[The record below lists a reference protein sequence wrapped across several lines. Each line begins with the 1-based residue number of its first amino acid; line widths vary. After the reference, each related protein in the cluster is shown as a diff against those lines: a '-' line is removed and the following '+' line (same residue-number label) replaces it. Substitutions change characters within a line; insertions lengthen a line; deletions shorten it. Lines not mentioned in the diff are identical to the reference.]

1 MIYLSNFTLVEIDLN
16 KMKYLLKN
24 NRDGQKAVYKTSV
37 DVTQNQRYINFT
49 FDAEN
54 TQYYCP
60 FDNYND
66 IHSCGDAVEV
76 IIGIDDERKTYY
88 ELEVNPNNVKMLARM
103 TVTELDDEGAAKL
116 NIEFVD
122 EKDCFFTSS
131 TAKTPDGYIACIV
144 IDKAGLNMPLDK
156 IYFNAYRLETDGGE
170 MEKHLFALN
179 PTMCGKFH
187 VPTRYVML
195 SDYLTGK

>member
-1 MIYLSNFTLVEIDLN
+1 MISGFYQ
-16 KMKYLLKN
+16 MKYLLKN
-24 NRDGQKAVYKTSV
+24 NRDGAASVYRTTVEVSQ
-37 DVTQNQRYINFT
+37 DERNIYFNFV
-49 FDAEN
+49 AEHSN
-54 TQYYCP
+54 YYCP
-60 FDNYND
+60 YLNYND
-66 IHSCGDAVEV
+66 IHSCGDAVE
-76 IIGIDDERKTYY
+76 ILIGIDPARKTYY
-88 ELEVNPNNVKMLARM
+88 ELEVNPDNSKMLAKM
-103 TVTELDDEGAAKL
+103 TVTELDGDGAAKL

-131 TAKTPDGYIACIV
+131 TVKTSGGYIVCIV
-144 IDKAGLNMPLDK
+144 IDKVRLNMPVEQ

-195 SDYLTGK
+195 RDYLSPGK

>member
-1 MIYLSNFTLVEIDLN
+1 MISGFYQ
-16 KMKYLLKN
+16 MKYLLKN
-24 NRDGQKAVYKTSV
+24 NRDGAASVYRTTVEVS
-37 DVTQNQRYINFT
+37 QNERNIYFNFV
-49 FDAEN
+49 AEHSN
-54 TQYYCP
+54 YYCP
-60 FDNYND
+60 YHNYND
-66 IHSCGDAVEV
+66 IHSCGDAVE
-76 IIGIDDERKTYY
+76 ILIGIDPARKTYY
-88 ELEVNPNNVKMLARM
+88 ELEVNPDNSKMLAKM
-103 TVTELDDEGAAKL
+103 TVTELDGDGAAKL

-122 EKDCFFTSS
+122 EKDCFFISS
-131 TAKTPDGYIACIV
+131 TAKTSGGYIACIV
-144 IDKAGLNMPLDK
+144 IDKVRLNMPVEQ

>member
-1 MIYLSNFTLVEIDLN
+1 MISGFYQ
-16 KMKYLLKN
+16 MKYLLKN
-24 NRDGQKAVYKTSV
+24 NRDGAASVYRTTVEVSQ
-37 DVTQNQRYINFT
+37 DERNIYFNFV
-49 FDAEN
+49 AEHSN
-54 TQYYCP
+54 YYCP
-60 FDNYND
+60 YHNYND
-66 IHSCGDAVEV
+66 IHSCGDAVE
-76 IIGIDDERKTYY
+76 ILIGIDPARKTYY
-88 ELEVNPNNVKMLARM
+88 ELEVNPDNSKMLAKM
-103 TVTELDDEGAAKL
+103 TVTELDGDGAAKL

-131 TAKTPDGYIACIV
+131 TAKTSGGYIACIV
-144 IDKAGLNMPLDK
+144 IDKAGLNMPVEQ
-156 IYFNAYRLETDGGE
+156 IYFNSYRLETDGGE

>member
-1 MIYLSNFTLVEIDLN
+1 MISGFYQ
-16 KMKYLLKN
+16 MKYLLKN
-24 NRDGQKAVYKTSV
+24 NRDGAASVYRTTVEASH
-37 DVTQNQRYINFT
+37 DERNIYFNFV
-49 FDAEN
+49 AEHSN
-54 TQYYCP
+54 YYCP
-60 FDNYND
+60 YHNYND
-66 IHSCGDAVEV
+66 IHSCGDAVE
-76 IIGIDDERKTYY
+76 ILIGIDPARKTYY
-88 ELEVNPNNVKMLARM
+88 ELEVNPDNSKMLAKM
-103 TVTELDDEGAAKL
+103 TVTELDGYGAAKL

-131 TAKTPDGYIACIV
+131 TAKTSCGYIACIA
-144 IDKAGLNMPLDK
+144 IDKVRLNMPVEQ

-195 SDYLTGK
+195 SDYLAGK

>member
-1 MIYLSNFTLVEIDLN
+1 
-16 KMKYLLKN
+16 MKYLLKN
-24 NRDGQKAVYKTSV
+24 NRDGAASVYRTTVEVSH
-37 DVTQNQRYINFT
+37 DERNIYFNFV
-49 FDAEN
+49 AEHSN
-54 TQYYCP
+54 YYCP
-60 FDNYND
+60 YHNYND
-66 IHSCGDAVEV
+66 IHSCGDAVE
-76 IIGIDDERKTYY
+76 ILIGIDPARKTYY
-88 ELEVNPNNVKMLARM
+88 ELEVNPDNFKMLAKM
-103 TVTELDDEGAAKL
+103 TVAELDGDGAAKL

-131 TAKTPDGYIACIV
+131 TAKTSGGYIACIV
-144 IDKAGLNMPLDK
+144 IDKVRLNMPVEQ

-195 SDYLTGK
+195 RDYLSPGK

>member
-1 MIYLSNFTLVEIDLN
+1 MIYLSNFILVEIDLN

-24 NRDGQKAVYKTSV
+24 NRDGSPAVYKTTLCVSQ
-37 DVTQNQRYINFT
+37 DERYIY
-49 FDAEN
+49 FDFVAEHSD
-54 TQYYCP
+54 YYCP
-60 FDNYND
+60 YGKYND

-76 IIGIDDERKTYY
+76 LIGTDPTRKTYY
-88 ELEVNPNNVKMLARM
+88 ELEVNPNNVKMLAKM
-103 TVTELDDEGAAKL
+103 TVTELDDDGAAKL

-195 SDYLTGK
+195 SDYLAGK

>member
-24 NRDGQKAVYKTSV
+24 NRDGSPAVYKTTLCVSQ
-37 DVTQNQRYINFT
+37 DERYIY
-49 FDAEN
+49 FDFVAEHSD
-54 TQYYCP
+54 YYCP
-60 FDNYND
+60 YGNYND

-76 IIGIDDERKTYY
+76 LIGTDPTRQTYF
-88 ELEVNPNNVKMLARM
+88 ELEVNPDNAEMLAKM
-103 TVTELDDEGAAKL
+103 TVTELDDDGAAKL

-131 TAKTPDGYIACIV
+131 TVKTPDGYIARIV
-144 IDKAGLNMPLDK
+144 VDKVRLNMPVEQ

-195 SDYLTGK
+195 SDYLAGK

>member
-24 NRDGQKAVYKTSV
+24 NCDGSPAVYKTTLCVSQ
-37 DVTQNQRYINFT
+37 DERYIY
-49 FDAEN
+49 FDFVAEHSD
-54 TQYYCP
+54 YYCP
-60 FDNYND
+60 YGNYND

-76 IIGIDDERKTYY
+76 LIGTDPTRKTYY
-88 ELEVNPNNVKMLARM
+88 ELEVNPNNVKMLAKM
-103 TVTELDDEGAAKL
+103 TVTELDDDGAAKL
-116 NIEFVD
+116 KIDFVD
-122 EKDCFFTSS
+122 EKDCFFRSDVRHT
-131 TAKTPDGYIACIV
+131 DNGYIVDIS
-144 IDKAGLNMPLDK
+144 IDKTKLNMPLDK

-170 MEKHLFALN
+170 VEKHLFALN

>member
-1 MIYLSNFTLVEIDLN
+1 
-16 KMKYLLKN
+16 MKYLLKN
-24 NRDGQKAVYKTSV
+24 NRDGGPAVYKTTLCVSQ
-37 DVTQNQRYINFT
+37 DERYIY
-49 FDAEN
+49 FDFVAEHSD
-54 TQYYCP
+54 YYCP
-60 FDNYND
+60 YGKYND

-76 IIGIDDERKTYY
+76 LIGTDPTRKTYY
-88 ELEVNPNNVKMLARM
+88 ELEVNPNNAEMLAKM

>member
-1 MIYLSNFTLVEIDLN
+1 MISGFYQ
-16 KMKYLLKN
+16 MKYLLKN
-24 NRDGQKAVYKTSV
+24 NRDGAASVYRTTVEVSQ
-37 DVTQNQRYINFT
+37 DERNIYFNFV
-49 FDAEN
+49 AEHSN
-54 TQYYCP
+54 YYCP
-60 FDNYND
+60 YHNYND
-66 IHSCGDAVEV
+66 IHSCGDAVE
-76 IIGIDDERKTYY
+76 ILIGIDPARKTYY
-88 ELEVNPNNVKMLARM
+88 ELEVNPDNSKMLAKM
-103 TVTELDDEGAAKL
+103 TMTELDGDGAAKL

-122 EKDCFFTSS
+122 ENDCFFTSS
-131 TAKTPDGYIACIV
+131 TAKTSGGYIACIV
-144 IDKAGLNMPLDK
+144 IDKVRLNMPVEQ

>member
-1 MIYLSNFTLVEIDLN
+1 
-16 KMKYLLKN
+16 MKYLLKN
-24 NRDGQKAVYKTSV
+24 NRDGAASVYRTTVEVSQ
-37 DVTQNQRYINFT
+37 DERNIYFNFV
-49 FDAEN
+49 AEHSN
-54 TQYYCP
+54 YYCP
-60 FDNYND
+60 YHNYND
-66 IHSCGDAVEV
+66 IHSCGDAVE
-76 IIGIDDERKTYY
+76 ILIGIDPARKTYY
-88 ELEVNPNNVKMLARM
+88 ELEVNPDNSKMLAKM
-103 TVTELDDEGAAKL
+103 TVTELDGDGAAKL

-131 TAKTPDGYIACIV
+131 TAKTSGGYIACIV
-144 IDKAGLNMPLDK
+144 IDKDRLNMPVEQ

-195 SDYLTGK
+195 REYLSPGK

>member
-1 MIYLSNFTLVEIDLN
+1 MISGFYQ
-16 KMKYLLKN
+16 MKYLLKN
-24 NRDGQKAVYKTSV
+24 NRDGAASVYRTTVEVSQ
-37 DVTQNQRYINFT
+37 DERNIYFNFV
-49 FDAEN
+49 AEHSN
-54 TQYYCP
+54 YYCP
-60 FDNYND
+60 YHNYND
-66 IHSCGDAVEV
+66 IHSCGDAVE
-76 IIGIDDERKTYY
+76 ILIGIDPARKTYY
-88 ELEVNPNNVKMLARM
+88 ELEVNPDNSKMLAKM
-103 TVTELDDEGAAKL
+103 TVTELDGDGAAKL

-122 EKDCFFTSS
+122 EKDSFFTSS
-131 TAKTPDGYIACIV
+131 TAKTSGGYIACIV
-144 IDKAGLNMPLDK
+144 IDKVRLNMPVEQ

>member
-1 MIYLSNFTLVEIDLN
+1 
-16 KMKYLLKN
+16 MKYLLKN
-24 NRDGQKAVYKTSV
+24 NRDGSPAVYKTTLCVSQ
-37 DVTQNQRYINFT
+37 DERYIY
-49 FDAEN
+49 FDFVAEHSD
-54 TQYYCP
+54 YYCP
-60 FDNYND
+60 YGKYND

-76 IIGIDDERKTYY
+76 LIGTDPTRKTYY
-88 ELEVNPNNVKMLARM
+88 ELEVNPDNAEMLAKM
-103 TVTELDDEGAAKL
+103 TVTELDDDGAAKL
-116 NIEFVD
+116 KIDLVD
-122 EKDCFFTSS
+122 EKDCFFRSDVRHT
-131 TAKTPDGYIACIV
+131 DNGYIVDIS
-144 IDKAGLNMPLDK
+144 IDKTKLNMPLDK

>member
-1 MIYLSNFTLVEIDLN
+1 
-16 KMKYLLKN
+16 MKYLLKN
-24 NRDGQKAVYKTSV
+24 NRDGAASVYRTTVEVSQ
-37 DVTQNQRYINFT
+37 DERNIYFNFV
-49 FDAEN
+49 AEHSN
-54 TQYYCP
+54 YYCP
-60 FDNYND
+60 YHNYND
-66 IHSCGDAVEV
+66 IHSCGDAVE
-76 IIGIDDERKTYY
+76 ILIGIDPARKTYY
-88 ELEVNPNNVKMLARM
+88 ELEVNPDNSKMLAKM
-103 TVTELDDEGAAKL
+103 TVTELDGDGAAKL

-131 TAKTPDGYIACIV
+131 TTKTSGGYIACIV
-144 IDKAGLNMPLDK
+144 IDKARLNMPVEQ

-195 SDYLTGK
+195 RDYLSPGK

>member
-24 NRDGQKAVYKTSV
+24 NRDGTPAVYKTTLCVSQ
-37 DVTQNQRYINFT
+37 DERYIY
-49 FDAEN
+49 FDFVAEHSD
-54 TQYYCP
+54 YYCP
-60 FDNYND
+60 YGKYND

-76 IIGIDDERKTYY
+76 LIGTDPTRKTYY

-103 TVTELDDEGAAKL
+103 TVTELDDEGGAKL
-116 NIEFVD
+116 KIDFVD
-122 EKDCFFTSS
+122 EKDCFFRSDVRHT
-131 TAKTPDGYIACIV
+131 DNGYIVDISV
-144 IDKAGLNMPLDK
+144 DKTKLNMPLDK

-187 VPTRYVML
+187 VPTRYAML
-195 SDYLTGK
+195 SDYLTEK

>member
-1 MIYLSNFTLVEIDLN
+1 
-16 KMKYLLKN
+16 MKYLLKN
-24 NRDGQKAVYKTSV
+24 NRDGAASVYRTTVEVSQ
-37 DVTQNQRYINFT
+37 DERNIYFNFA
-49 FDAEN
+49 AEHSN
-54 TQYYCP
+54 YYCP
-60 FDNYND
+60 YRNYND
-66 IHSCGDAVEV
+66 IHSCGDAVE
-76 IIGIDDERKTYY
+76 ILIGIDPARKTYY
-88 ELEVNPNNVKMLARM
+88 ELEVNPDNSKMLAKM
-103 TVTELDDEGAAKL
+103 TVTELDGDGAAKL

-131 TAKTPDGYIACIV
+131 IAKTSDGYVACIV
-144 IDKAGLNMPLDK
+144 VDKVRLNMPVEQ

-195 SDYLTGK
+195 RDYLSLGK

>member
-16 KMKYLLKN
+16 KMEYLLKN
-24 NRDGQKAVYKTSV
+24 NRDGSPAVYKTTLCVSQ
-37 DVTQNQRYINFT
+37 DERYIY
-49 FDAEN
+49 FDFVAEHSD
-54 TQYYCP
+54 YYCP
-60 FDNYND
+60 YGKYND

-76 IIGIDDERKTYY
+76 LIGTDPTRKTYY

-103 TVTELDDEGAAKL
+103 TVTELDDDGAAKL
-116 NIEFVD
+116 KIDFVD
-122 EKDCFFTSS
+122 EKDCFFRSDVRHT
-131 TAKTPDGYIACIV
+131 DNGYIVDIS
-144 IDKAGLNMPLDK
+144 IDKTKLNMSLDK

-187 VPTRYVML
+187 VPDRYVML
-195 SDYLTGK
+195 SDCLAGK

>member
-24 NRDGQKAVYKTSV
+24 NRDGQKAVYKTTLCVSQ
-37 DVTQNQRYINFT
+37 DERYIY
-49 FDAEN
+49 FDFVAEHSD
-54 TQYYCP
+54 YYCP
-60 FDNYND
+60 YGNYND

-76 IIGIDDERKTYY
+76 LIGTDSTRKTYY
-88 ELEVNPNNVKMLARM
+88 ELEVNPDNAEMLAKM
-103 TVTELDDEGAAKL
+103 TVTELDDDGAAKL

-122 EKDCFFTSS
+122 KKDCFFTSS
-131 TAKTPDGYIACIV
+131 TVKTPDGYIARIV
-144 IDKAGLNMPLDK
+144 VDKVRLNMPVEQ

-187 VPTRYVML
+187 VPSRYVML
-195 SDYLTGK
+195 SDYLAGK

>member
-1 MIYLSNFTLVEIDLN
+1 MISGFYQ
-16 KMKYLLKN
+16 MKYLLKN
-24 NRDGQKAVYKTSV
+24 NRDGAASVYRTTVEVSQ
-37 DVTQNQRYINFT
+37 DERYIY
-49 FDAEN
+49 FDFVAKHSD
-54 TQYYCP
+54 YYCP
-60 FDNYND
+60 YGNYND
-66 IHSCGDAVEV
+66 IHSCGDAVE
-76 IIGIDDERKTYY
+76 ILIGIDPARKTYY
-88 ELEVNPNNVKMLARM
+88 ELEVNPDNSKMLAKM
-103 TVTELDDEGAAKL
+103 TVTELDGDGAAKL

-144 IDKAGLNMPLDK
+144 IDKVRLNMPVEQ

>member
-1 MIYLSNFTLVEIDLN
+1 
-16 KMKYLLKN
+16 MKYLLKN
-24 NRDGQKAVYKTSV
+24 NRDGAASVYRTTVEVSQ
-37 DVTQNQRYINFT
+37 DERNIYFNFV
-49 FDAEN
+49 AEHSN
-54 TQYYCP
+54 YYCP
-60 FDNYND
+60 YHNYND
-66 IHSCGDAVEV
+66 IHSCGDAVE
-76 IIGIDDERKTYY
+76 ILIGIDPARKKYY
-88 ELEVNPNNVKMLARM
+88 ELEVNSDNSKMLAKM
-103 TVTELDDEGAAKL
+103 TVTELDGDGAAKL

-131 TAKTPDGYIACIV
+131 TAKTSGGYIACIV
-144 IDKAGLNMPLDK
+144 IDKVRLNMPVEQ

-195 SDYLTGK
+195 RDYLSPGK